1 MAQEVVITYETLF
14 EVLQREKERADLQKL
29 EPTFF
34 SDTINYIKD
43 KKKIIEAKSDST
55 FALDEKKKTERQLE
69 NIYKILKEIYER
81 RERKIINM
89 ALDKSRTKSNLI
101 DTTALLKEERVVF
114 DALTNL
120 LDTYRDAILYSV
132 LNEKMPFMQ
141 PNASDLN
148 ASMRAFSHAGQ
159 SELAHKSL
167 EDKKPKEDF
176 KTALELKKSTK
187 LVRFIYSVARFVGPE
202 LEEYGPFEEEDI
214 ANLPAEIAD
223 VLISKEK
230 AEEIKEE

>member
-1 MAQEVVITYETLF
+1 MVQEVIITYETLF
-14 EVLQREKERADLQKL
+14 ELLKRERERPDLQKL

-43 KKKIIEAKSDST
+43 KKKILDAKSESV
-55 FALDEKKKTERQLE
+55 FAQEEMKKTERQLE
-69 NIYKILKEIYER
+69 NIYKILKELYER
-81 RERKIINM
+81 REKKVISL

-101 DTTALLKEERVVF
+101 DTTALLKEEKVVF

-132 LNEKMPFMQ
+132 LNEKMPFMHVFESN
-141 PNASDLN
+141 PK
-148 ASMRAFSHAGQ
+148 
-159 SELAHKSL
+159 E
-167 EDKKPKEDF
+167 KEDF
-176 KTALELKKSTK
+176 KTALELKKQTK
-187 LVRFIYSVARFVGPE
+187 LVRFIGHVPKFVGPE

-223 VLISKEK
+223 VLISKGK
-230 AEEIKEE
+230 ADEIKEE